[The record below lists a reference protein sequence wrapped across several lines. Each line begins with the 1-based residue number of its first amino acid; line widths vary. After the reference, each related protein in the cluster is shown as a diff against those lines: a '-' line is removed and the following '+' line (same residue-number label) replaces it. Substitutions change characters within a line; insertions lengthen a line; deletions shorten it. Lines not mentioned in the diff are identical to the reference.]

1 MPSARQKNSL
11 LAVGRRLVQLP
22 DTEERRKSREDG
34 KDELLDEMDELEYSE
49 MGMFYLIDEVES
61 EEYSIY
67 EIIDRDNDDV
77 LDRTIKDIIG
87 RI

>member
-1 MPSARQKNSL
+1 M
-11 LAVGRRLVQLP
+11 
-22 DTEERRKSREDG
+22 EDDLQDE
-34 KDELLDEMDELEYSE
+34 KDALLDDMDEPEDRE

-87 RI
+87 RIWTGNVKNVNMIVR

>member
-1 MPSARQKNSL
+1 MQR
-11 LAVGRRLVQLP
+11 
-22 DTEERRKSREDG
+22 EEVIIIALKKELRHLSEMEDDLQDE
-34 KDELLDEMDELEYSE
+34 KDALLDDMDEPEDRE